1 MPRKMEKQETAGW
14 IDVSL
19 PANVEREII
28 GLPEGQALR
37 VDIGDLVGRYRALAR
52 SRDEAPAKAEAID
65 HAQRTS
71 RLIDDLKEQLNL
83 TPAMTKA
90 LISEDLF
97 RYNAKPY
104 SKVENTLNSEL
115 GVLKLLFAEAA
126 KRMEA
131 EESTA
136 GRKDSRL
143 EHTLL
148 SDVSALLEKRG
159 VPLLQ
164 SAEISADLLRRSGV
178 VVPTDPAKARRQI
191 VAIRKAQHARN
202 TPR

>member
-1 MPRKMEKQETAGW
+1 MPRKIEKQETAGW
-14 IDVSL
+14 VDVSL

-28 GLPEGQALR
+28 GLTDGQALR
-37 VDIGDLVGRYRALAR
+37 VDIGNLVGRYRALVK
-52 SRDEAPAKAEAID
+52 SRNDAPAKSEAID
-65 HAQRTS
+65 HARRTT
-71 RLIDDLKEQLNL
+71 RLIDDLKEHLNL
-83 TPAMTKA
+83 TPAMTEA
-90 LISEDLF
+90 LINEDLF

-143 EHTLL
+143 EHWLL

-159 VPLLQ
+159 YPLLQ
-164 SAEISADLLRRSGV
+164 SAEISARLLDDSGV
-178 VVPTDPAKARRQI
+178 KVPEDPTKARTQI
-191 VAIRKAQHARN
+191 IAFRKSQ
-202 TPR
+202 